1 MKSINNPVSRI
12 KNFVRNINYLT
23 KHSLWDQREADI
35 VYLTNK
41 ILNDGLYE
49 YGIASPQKSTLHIL
63 DQDSSLALLESNP
76 KSFVR
81 IGDGEIRLMWGD
93 DQPFQKFEKEIVE
106 RLYDLLRNPRPDMY
120 VGVNWSY
127 FEPLPR
133 NSERANYFN
142 ARHAYDFRNFYLE
155 HCDKNAVYL
164 DAECTFY
171 NFNNPDDPYYP
182 LLFKRWKNLFANKKL
197 AIICG
202 EGILDS
208 LDYDVFELAETKQ
221 FIYGPRRH
229 AWDVHG
235 ELMDR
240 IKAEVPKDYILV
252 FILGM
257 AGKAMIPE
265 VTDLGYMAWDIG
277 HLAKSYNAYMTKM
290 PGTKENIDR
299 FFAPD

>member
-1 MKSINNPVSRI
+1 MDKITKRI
-12 KNFVRNINYLT
+12 KNFLRNINYLT

-41 ILNDGLYE
+41 ILDDGLYE
-49 YGIASPQKSTLHIL
+49 YGITHPQKSDLRIL
-63 DQDSSLALLESNP
+63 DREDSLALLENYP

-81 IGDGEIRLMWGD
+81 ANDGEIRLMMGL
-93 DQPFQKFEKEIVE
+93 DQPFQKYEKEIVE
-106 RLYDLLRNPRPDMY
+106 RLYDLLRNPRKDVY
-120 VGVNWSY
+120 VGLNRGY
-127 FEPLPR
+127 FEPLLKDAEGD
-133 NSERANYFN
+133 NSFN
-142 ARHAYDFRNFYLE
+142 ARNAYEFRNFYRK
-155 HCDKNAVYL
+155 HCNK
-164 DAECTFY
+164 DAIYMDASFTFY
-171 NFNNPDDPYYP
+171 DFYKRDDPYNVS
-182 LLFKRWKNLFANKKL
+182 FFERWKNLFANKKL

-208 LDYDVFELAETKQ
+208 LDYDVFELAETKH

-229 AWDVHG
+229 AWDVHD
-235 ELMDR
+235 ELIDR